1 MKKSTKTS
9 FFFLLKKIHRREMVL
24 CSCWALNQLGFSSSS
39 LFSSSQ
45 SESCMWLQCEDSFRR
60 HLFTQLLQA
69 PTVCK
74 YCKSP
79 IFEYIWYFLL
89 LTMVTR
95 ELANI
100 WLSMNP
106 LCIWWFVEK
115 MANGWLNMTVDPV
128 DMVQGDGRHER
139 ESFSSVAT

>member
-1 MKKSTKTS
+1 MKKSTRTS

-24 CSCWALNQLGFSSSS
+24 CSCWALNQLVFFFFSFFLLLSLNLACGFSVKTV
-39 LFSSSQ
+39 
-45 SESCMWLQCEDSFRR
+45 FRR

-79 IFEYIWYFLL
+79 ILNIWYFLL